1 MRTRTFTEEIQRW
14 RESGMKT
21 RLCFEGCRGDTKEL
35 EDLKFPAD
43 YTDFS
48 GMFKNCKD
56 INVLDLS
63 SWDVSKAKNLSY
75 MFYGCEN
82 LSGLYIEGWDIS
94 NAEDTSCMFGKC
106 SKMEMLELSDTVFPK
121 KDTEWNLFRGCTDF
135 ACICMHGADE
145 NAINSV
151 LDSIYEA
158 RLQDK
163 AFIQCNSNFKE
174 KYETVTSY
182 IDQAY
187 ILDRKIEEENISYR
201 ELYNCLME
209 YIKLF
214 SILKQQTLF
223 RGYKKKVLCNV
234 ESKVLDKILA
244 DLKDKD
250 PLHIPLSEATY
261 YKVDIPYLDGI
272 LDQINES
279 DADNTSRI
287 QQLRQKLNEY
297 EVEFNKRCRT
307 LYNENIE
314 RFDTP
319 VCSPVIIPENW
330 DCLVKGDQFVECCYT
345 ADGHSRLRI
354 RNCYINLWGFDNPYP
369 ILALAVDVPIDGF
382 KRARLWGIEPYTN
395 SELQKRYKG
404 WHFFKPTNDRSVA
417 NHWLICFENIPR
429 DAKTVELAHL
439 TDDGVLHRIY
449 YANFQYQHKGK

>member
-63 SWDVSKAKNLSY
+63 SWDVSNAKNLSY

-94 NAEDTSCMFGKC
+94 NAEDISCMFGKC
-106 SKMEMLELSDTVFPK
+106 TNMDMLELSDIVFPK
-121 KDTEWNLFRGCTDF
+121 KDAEWNLFHGCTDF

-145 NAINSV
+145 NAISSV

-158 RLQDK
+158 GLQDK
-163 AFIQCNSNFKE
+163 AFIHCSSNFQE
-174 KYETVTSY
+174 KYETVTSC
-182 IDQAY
+182 INHAY
-187 ILDRKIEEENISYR
+187 ILDRKIEEVNLSFW
-201 ELYNCLME
+201 ELYNSLME
-209 YIKLF
+209 FIKLF

-223 RGYKKKVLCNV
+223 RGYKKMILYNAV
-234 ESKVLDKILA
+234 SRALDKILF

-250 PLHIPLSEATY
+250 PLHIPLSEATDY
-261 YKVDIPYLDGI
+261 MVDIPYLDRI
-272 LDQINES
+272 LDKINAS
-279 DADNTSRI
+279 DADITSRI

-297 EVEFNKRCRT
+297 KIEFNNRCKT
-307 LYNENIE
+307 LYNGNIE
-314 RFDTP
+314 RFNTP

-330 DCLVKGDQFVECCYT
+330 DCLAKGDQFVECCYT
-345 ADGHSRLRI
+345 ADGHGRYRI
-354 RNCYINLWGFDNPYP
+354 RNCFINLWGFEEPYP
-369 ILALAVDVPIDGF
+369 ILAFACDVPIDVF
-382 KRARLWGIEPYTN
+382 KRVRLWGIEPYIN
-395 SELQKRYKG
+395 AELHEIYKG
-404 WHFFKPTNDRSVA
+404 WYFFKPTDDRSVA
-417 NHWLICFENIPR
+417 NHWLVYFENIPR
-429 DAKTVELAHL
+429 NVKSIEIAHL
-439 TDDGVLHRIY
+439 TGEGMLHRIY
-449 YANFQYQHKGK
+449 YANFQSQHKEK